1 MSIGTRYVG
10 RVANEFEVKLP
21 DHLEEGV
28 YANFVLPWNTR
39 TEFTL
44 DFLAYPADR
53 ETPDVARVVSR
64 VKIPTM
70 FMFPLIQALNANMT
84 EHEQMYGEI
93 K

>member
-1 MSIGTRYVG
+1 M
-10 RVANEFEVKLP
+10 ADEFEVKLP
-21 DHLEEGV
+21 DYLEGGV
-28 YANFVLPWNTR
+28 YANSVLPWNTR

-53 ETPDVARVVSR
+53 KTPDVGRVVSR

-70 FMFPLIQALNANMT
+70 FMFRLIQELNASMT
-84 EHEQMYGEI
+84 DYEEKYGEI

>member
-1 MSIGTRYVG
+1 
-10 RVANEFEVKLP
+10 VADDFEIKVP

-28 YANFVLPWNTR
+28 YANSVRPWNTR

-44 DFLAYPADR
+44 DFLAYPADY

-70 FMFPLIQALNANMT
+70 FMLPLMQELSANMT
-84 EHEQMYGEI
+84 DYEQKYGEI